1 MKNVNQKIQIEL
13 TIDEINLVLTALGQL
28 PYIQVVSAIQ
38 NISTQAES
46 QWKSKEE
53 VEKQAK

>member
-1 MKNVNQKIQIEL
+1 MKNVNQKIPIEL

-28 PYIQVVSAIQ
+28 PYVQVVSTIQ
-38 NISTQAES
+38 NISLQAES

>member
-13 TIDEINLVLTALGQL
+13 TIDEINLVLNALGQL
-28 PYIQVVSAIQ
+28 PYIQVVSTVQ
-38 NISTQAES
+38 NISVQAES
-46 QWKSKEE
+46 QWKSREE

>member
-1 MKNVNQKIQIEL
+1 MKNVNQKFPIEL

-28 PYIQVVSAIQ
+28 PYVQVVSTIQ
-38 NISTQAES
+38 NISLQAES